1 MIAERYN
8 PRLQQIRTN
17 PNTTAIDAEINK
29 EKLLTFGKPQIH
41 KNPQRDALT
50 STASLEMRS
59 GKGWILTP
67 PLPVTQLYCMHLSS
81 TGLVLPSHQVLSR
94 LELAFPLYRAS
105 PRKGCPVSGRESC
118 PASLSSK
125 LLKCVNVTLF

>member
-1 MIAERYN
+1 MESIAMIAERYN

-50 STASLEMRS
+50 STANL
-59 GKGWILTP
+59 
-67 PLPVTQLYCMHLSS
+67 
-81 TGLVLPSHQVLSR
+81 
-94 LELAFPLYRAS
+94 
-105 PRKGCPVSGRESC
+105 
-118 PASLSSK
+118 
-125 LLKCVNVTLF
+125 